1 MTGLEAA
8 VEAFSR
14 HTRIAFQFSGG
25 RDSTAALHVLRPLW
39 DKMAIYTL
47 NTGDAWPETLGVTA
61 AMEQLVGRPFT
72 VIRSNAPE
80 YWRVMGNP
88 SDVVPTGR
96 TPMGL
101 LVKDGEPIS
110 DRFACCTANIMR
122 PMHECMAA
130 DGITLIVRGTRAA
143 DYEVPPVLSGE
154 RDDQFE
160 YLYPIESW
168 SDAQVAEYIEQH
180 QLPVSPIYAAGA
192 PHGSDCLHCT
202 AWWGDGRLPYLR
214 EHYPVVFTRLKR
226 HIARVHDAITD
237 QFKPLTEGAI
247 HG

>member
-8 VEAFSR
+8 VEAFSH

-25 RDSTAALHVLRPLW
+25 RDSTAALHVLRLLW
-39 DKMAIYTL
+39 DKMTIYTL
-47 NTGDAWPETLGVTA
+47 NTGDAWPETLRVTD
-61 AMEQLVGRPFT
+61 AMEQLVGREFT
-72 VIRSNAPE
+72 VIRSDAPA

-101 LVKDGEPIS
+101 LVNGGAPIS

-122 PMHECMAA
+122 PMHERMAA

-143 DYEVPPVLSGE
+143 DYDVPPVLSGE
-154 RDDQFE
+154 CDNQFE
-160 YLYPIESW
+160 YLYPIEDW
-168 SDAQVAEYIEQH
+168 SDAQVAEYIEHH
-180 QLPVSPIYAAGA
+180 QLPVSPVYAAGA

-202 AWWGDGRLPYLR
+202 AWWDDGRLPYLR
-214 EHYPVVFTRLKR
+214 EHYPVAFQRFER
-226 HIARVHDAITD
+226 HVARVHDAITE
-237 QFKPLTEGAI
+237 QFKPLTEGANS
-247 HG
+247 